1 MGRMSTEESPKF
13 TLLERLLA
21 YGAAAIIALAVGA
34 YLTTLIVALA
44 AGREALVS
52 GLWPLVTW
60 IAFFGLPI
68 GFVLLIA
75 LLIINFTRRGRAAR
89 RETQG

>member
-1 MGRMSTEESPKF
+1 MSTDESPKF
-13 TLLERLLA
+13 SMIERLLA
-21 YGAAAIIALAVGA
+21 YASIAIIALAIGS

-44 AGREALVS
+44 AGRQALIS

-60 IAFFGLPI
+60 IAFYGLPI

-75 LLIINFTRRGRAAR
+75 LLVISFSRRARAAR
-89 RETQG
+89 REDKA